1 MPSHWICREKKQFSF
16 QHSVVCD
23 VLKFI
28 IIGRMWLIPVCSLNY
43 MYLLYVEYGPLLLS
57 FPVYAFEKNIIIMN
71 DVN

>member
-1 MPSHWICREKKQFSF
+1 
-16 QHSVVCD
+16 VCD